1 MTHRRYMTSTQAKLL
16 SRGQSDLAKE
26 PLTPNPDW
34 YTPYNWG
41 VPEPKSFVQL
51 GNIIESYGM
60 TPVPDAEL
68 WMVDADYGEADDQVV
83 VREKDVANGK
93 KFSGWT
99 NPLGWTDDGSDDER
113 ILLQMKDSDDD
124 ENVETEE
131 ESRVADQMV

>member
-1 MTHRRYMTSTQAKLL
+1 
-16 SRGQSDLAKE
+16 
-26 PLTPNPDW
+26 
-34 YTPYNWG
+34 
-41 VPEPKSFVQL
+41 
-51 GNIIESYGM
+51 
-60 TPVPDAEL
+60 
-68 WMVDADYGEADDQVV
+68 MVDADYGETDDQVV

-131 ESRVADQMV
+131 ESRVADQMVNSGHAVADTIDGDDKIL